1 MTILGNSR
9 LEALES
15 GTLKAAVDV
24 TRIYSARQSAIKG
37 TYLENNPSSCFRISV
52 LCIES
57 STDSAHMH
65 INGAWNDSVS
75 AFVCPLTTYP
85 FSYSQNT

>member
-1 MTILGNSR
+1 MTTLGNSR

-15 GTLKAAVDV
+15 GTFKAAVSV

-37 TYLENNPSSCFRISV
+37 TYLENYPSSFFRISV

-57 STDSAHMH
+57 SIDSAYMH
-65 INGAWNDSVS
+65 SNGAWNDSVS
-75 AFVCPLTTYP
+75 AFVYPLTTHP